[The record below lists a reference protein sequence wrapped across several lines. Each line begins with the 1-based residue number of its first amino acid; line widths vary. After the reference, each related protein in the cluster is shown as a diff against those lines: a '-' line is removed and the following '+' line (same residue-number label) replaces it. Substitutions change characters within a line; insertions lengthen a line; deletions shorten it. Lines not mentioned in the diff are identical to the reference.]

1 MTLINKTRPFPLIVN
16 RFEYKPMS
24 RTTIDGK
31 RVYNTPDGNRLV
43 SVTTILD
50 KTKSEES
57 KAALQDWRNR
67 VGHAQAQTI
76 TTEAAGVGTVMHS
89 MLEKYLIEGVLKE
102 PGTNNVQQIAHPMAQ
117 RIIQEGLVHMDE
129 VWGTEVPVYFPGL
142 YAGSTD
148 LVGIWNKKEAILDF
162 KQTNRPKK
170 DEYVDDYKT
179 QIVAYALAHNEVH
192 GTNIRTGVILMCSRD
207 CQYQQW
213 VVEGDEFD
221 LYTNKWLNRVE
232 KFYQLTN

>member
-1 MTLINKTRPFPLIVN
+1 MTLINKTQPFPLIVN

-24 RTTIDGK
+24 RVTVDGK
-31 RVYNTPDGNRLV
+31 RHYDTPDGHKLP

-57 KAALQDWRNR
+57 KAALQNWRNR

-76 TTEAAGVGTVMHS
+76 TTEAAGVGTTMHK
-89 MLEKYLIEGVLKE
+89 MLEQYVKGETKE
-102 PGTNNVQQIAHPMAQ
+102 PGSNTVQQIAHPMAQ
-117 RIIQEGLVHMDE
+117 KIIQEGLIHMGE

-148 LVGIWNKKEAILDF
+148 LAGIWNKKESILDF

-179 QIVAYALAHNEVH
+179 QLVAYALAHNEVH

-207 CQYQQW
+207 CQYQEF
-213 VVEGDEFD
+213 VLEGAEFD
-221 LYTNKWLNRVE
+221 KYVAKWWDRVE
-232 KFYQLTN
+232 AFYKGH